1 MAGYY
6 VRSAILVGSIPLLAE
21 RGADALDLAH
31 SIGIDAAALTDPD
44 IPVPAVQILEF
55 YERAARMAD
64 CPTFGLRMATRT
76 GMAVVGPLWILL
88 RQAQTLQQMVEDLAA
103 HFDLYTR
110 AAIVRLRR
118 VGKDVLLTWGMA
130 GDADRTEVQ
139 MAEFSLAVLCAE
151 LRRHAPAGW
160 EPASVRFRHT
170 APRDR
175 APLRRV
181 FGANLSFDQAENGI
195 FIERR
200 VLDQPLRASGSRTRT
215 LLSHVLRQ
223 GEAASDPG
231 LLSRAGA
238 VVRAMLPYSRCTL
251 QDLSRALGMAPRT
264 LQEHLQAQGSSF
276 QQIRDAA
283 RADLAGRYLRESRMS
298 LSQVADV
305 LGYAELSVFS
315 RCFRRWHGV
324 SARRWRTEARA
335 RDGAVPER
343 EMPQSR

>member
-21 RGADALDLAH
+21 RGADAVELAGT
-31 SIGIDAAALTDPD
+31 IGIEPAALTDPD
-44 IPVPAVQILEF
+44 IPVPASQILDF
-55 YERAARMAD
+55 YERAARVAD
-64 CPTFGLRMATRT
+64 CPTFGVRMAART
-76 GMAVVGPLWILL
+76 GIAVVGPLWILL
-88 RQAQTLQQMVEDLAA
+88 RQAQTVQQMGEDLAA
-103 HFDLYTR
+103 HFELYTR
-110 AAIVRLRR
+110 AAIVKLRG
-118 VGKDVLLTWGMA
+118 VGRDALLTWGMA
-130 GDADRTEVQ
+130 GDVDRPEVQ

-151 LRRHAPAGW
+151 LRRHAPSGW
-160 EPASVRFRHT
+160 DPPEVRFRHA

-181 FGANLSFDQAENGI
+181 FGPHLSFDQAENGI
-195 FIERR
+195 LIERR

-223 GEAASDPG
+223 GEASADPG
-231 LLSRAGA
+231 LTSRADA

-264 LQEHLQAQGSSF
+264 LQEHLQAQGGSF

-283 RADLAGRYLRESRMS
+283 RADLAARYLRESRMS
-298 LSQVADV
+298 LSQIADV

-315 RCFRRWHGV
+315 RCFRRWHGMP
-324 SARRWRTEARA
+324 ARQWRALGRN
-335 RDGAVPER
+335 P
-343 EMPQSR
+343 